1 MTPCGTEQPAVS
13 FEGRSLARLRV
24 TGTGLVL
31 SLLLA
36 ASLWGVLPAAVQAA
50 ELEKVTEPD
59 LSMLQGVWEGTWER
73 TGAKKGRAAL
83 VLSIEGESVTD
94 MHTAIANID
103 RTITIDGSEITLD
116 DGPGR
121 NAGLLQLYRRADG
134 TKVLKG
140 TYLRWNP
147 TGDTGNGDVYL
158 EQVTGTAPA
167 KR

>member
-59 LSMLQGVWEGTWER
+59 LPTLQGVWEGTWER

-94 MHTAIANID
+94 MHTAIANIE
-103 RTITIDGSEITLD
+103 RKITIDGSEITLD
-116 DGPGR
+116 DG
-121 NAGLLQLYRRADG
+121 LLQLYRKADG

-158 EQVTGTAPA
+158 EQVTDTAPT

>member
-94 MHTAIANID
+94 MHTAIANIE
-103 RTITIDGSEITLD
+103 RKITIDGSEITLD
-116 DGPGR
+116 DG
-121 NAGLLQLYRRADG
+121 LLQLYRKADG

-158 EQVTGTAPA
+158 EQVTDTAPT